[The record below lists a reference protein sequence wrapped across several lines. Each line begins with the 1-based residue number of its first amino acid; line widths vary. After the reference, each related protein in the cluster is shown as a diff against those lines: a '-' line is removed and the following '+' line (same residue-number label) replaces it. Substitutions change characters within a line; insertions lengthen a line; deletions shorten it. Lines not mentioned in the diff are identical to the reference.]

1 MSTRPK
7 RKLELTRIDKT
18 VEMVGWLSIVA
29 IWVLTIANYT
39 SLPETIPIHYNA
51 AGQADGFGG
60 KATIFTLPLI
70 GTFLFV
76 GLTVLNQ
83 FPHVFNYPI
92 NITEENA
99 IIEYTKA
106 TRLIRYLKLIIVVI
120 FGLIDF
126 KTIQNA
132 TGEANGL
139 GIWFLLLI
147 LGLIFIPLAFYIITS
162 IREKK

>member
-1 MSTRPK
+1 MEPRPK
-7 RKLELTRIDKT
+7 LKLELTRIDK
-18 VEMVGWLSIVA
+18 VFEFVGWLSIVA

-39 SLPETIPIHYNA
+39 SLPDTIPIHYNA
-51 AGQADGFGG
+51 TGKADGFGG

-70 GTFLFV
+70 GTLLFL

-147 LGLIFIPLAFYIITS
+147 LGLVFIPIIYYLITS
-162 IREKK
+162 IKAKK